1 MRLRPY
7 QQEVAK
13 AVLDSIQGSDGR
25 TLSVEIAR
33 QGGKNELS
41 AHLELLLLTLYM
53 AKGGNL
59 VKCSPTF
66 KPQTIVSIQRLRDR
80 LDEFGF
86 DGVYRTEMG
95 YIITLGSARQIFLSA
110 EESSSVVGHTADIL
124 LEIDESQDVSKEKYT
139 KEFRPMGS
147 STNVTTV
154 HYGTTWDDST
164 LLEEIKQTNLEL
176 ERKDGIKRHFRYDWR
191 QVSKYNPDYQRY
203 VEGERARLGE
213 DHPLFRT
220 QYLLVPIKGGGGFLT
235 RQQIVLMMD
244 SYTRLKEPQTGKT
257 YIAGI
262 DLAGEREE
270 TREAAMISA
279 KPKIDST
286 VITIADIDTAKTE
299 PTARV
304 VEHYQ
309 WTGTPH
315 SQLYAQMVDI
325 LKKWNCRRVTVD
337 ATGIGQP
344 VASFLR
350 KELGSRIQPFTFTQ
364 KSKSDMAFEVLSFVN
379 SSRLK
384 LYKQDGSPEYKAMM
398 FQLERAK
405 AQYRPNQTMNFCVDP
420 SEGHDDFL
428 MSLALLVEGA
438 KDFIPR
444 TAKGGLRDD

>member
-1 MRLRPY
+1 MKLRPY

-13 AVLDSIQGSDGR
+13 AVIDSVQNRKGL

-41 AHLELLLLTLYM
+41 AHLEILLLTLHM
-53 AKGGNL
+53 ANGGNL

-66 KPQTIVSIQRLRDR
+66 KPQTIISMQRLKER

-86 DGVYRTEMG
+86 GGLYHTEMG
-95 YIITLGSARQIFLSA
+95 YIITLGAAKQIFLSA
-110 EESSSVVGHTADIL
+110 DESSSVVGHTADIL
-124 LEIDESQDVSKEKYT
+124 LEVDESQDVAKEKYT

-147 STNVTTV
+147 STNATMI
-154 HYGTTWDDST
+154 HYGTTWDDAT
-164 LLEEIKQTNLEL
+164 LLEEIKQTNIEL
-176 ERKDGIKRHFRYDWR
+176 ERKDGIKRHFRYDW
-191 QVSKYNPDYQRY
+191 QEVSKHNPDYKRFVQA
-203 VEGERARLGE
+203 ERARLGE

-220 QYLLVPIKGGGGFLT
+220 QYMLVPIRGGGGFLS
-235 RQQIVLMMD
+235 RQQIVTMMA
-244 SYTRLKEPQTGKT
+244 SHPRLKEPEPGKVYT
-257 YIAGI
+257 AGI
-262 DLAGEREE
+262 DLAGEREQ
-270 TREAAMISA
+270 TKEAALA
-279 KPKIDST
+279 AARQKLDST
-286 VITIADIDTAKTE
+286 VITIAEIDTTHTE
-299 PTARV
+299 PSLKV

-315 SQLYAQMVDI
+315 SQVYSQTVDI
-325 LKKWNCRRVTVD
+325 LNKWNCRRVTVD

-350 KELGSRIQPFTFTQ
+350 KELGSRIQPFIFTQ
-364 KSKSDMAFEVLSFVN
+364 KSKSDMAFEVLAFVN

-384 LYKQDGSPEYKAMM
+384 LYKQDGSPEYKEMM
-398 FQLERAK
+398 FQLEK
-405 AQYRPNQTMNFCVDP
+405 ARQQFRPNQTMNFYVDP

-444 TAKGGLRDD
+444 IAKGGLRDE

>member
-1 MRLRPY
+1 MNLRPY

-13 AVLDSIQGSDGR
+13 AVIDSVQNRSGL
-25 TLSVEIAR
+25 TLSVEISR

-41 AHLELLLLTLYM
+41 AHLEVLLLTLYM
-53 AKGGNL
+53 ANGGSL

-66 KPQTIVSIQRLRDR
+66 KPQTIISMQRLKER

-86 DGVYRTEMG
+86 NGIYHTEMG
-95 YIITLGSARQIFLSA
+95 YIIILGAARQIFLSA

-154 HYGTTWDDST
+154 HYGTTWDDTT
-164 LLEEIKQTNLEL
+164 LLEEIKQTNIEL
-176 ERKDGIKRHFRYDWR
+176 ERKDGIKRHFRYDW
-191 QVSKYNPDYQRY
+191 QEVSRYNPDYQRY
-203 VEGERARLGE
+203 VESERARLGE
-213 DHPLFRT
+213 EHPLFRT
-220 QYLLVPIKGGGGFLT
+220 QYLLLPISGGGGFLS
-235 RQQIVLMMD
+235 RQQIVTMMG
-244 SYTRLKEPQTGKT
+244 SNPRLKEPEPGKVYT
-257 YIAGI
+257 AGI
-262 DLAGEREE
+262 DLAGEREQTKE
-270 TREAAMISA
+270 VALAAA
-279 KPKIDST
+279 RQKLDST
-286 VITIADIDTAKTE
+286 VITIAEIDTTRTE
-299 PTARV
+299 PSLQV

-309 WTGTPH
+309 WTGMPH
-315 SQLYAQMVDI
+315 SQVYSQTVDI

-364 KSKSDMAFEVLSFVN
+364 KSKSDLAFEVLAFVN

-398 FQLERAK
+398 FQLERAR
-405 AQYRPNQTMNFCVDP
+405 QQFRPNQTMNFYVDP

-444 TAKGGLRDD
+444 IAKGGLRDE